1 MANLNKTEQAYNLI
15 KEKILTLDLKPGEP
29 LKEVEL
35 SKMLDLSR
43 TPIREAMQRLIT
55 EGFIESHDNQ
65 LNKVSDISVEKFIEI
80 YQLREVLENLCV
92 KLATFNWE
100 NKSEIEELRVIC
112 KHQMALA
119 RENELDSKEFL
130 YFDRLF
136 HKKLV
141 EMSRNNLLIQELT
154 KTADL
159 YYRYNYFA
167 IFTNRALLTVM
178 EHLDIIE
185 AIEHRDSRKAQQI
198 MKSHLLIIRESIMI
212 GLAKNANNF
221 K

>member
-1 MANLNKTEQAYNLI
+1 MNLNKTEQAYNLI
-15 KEKILTLDLKPGEP
+15 KEKILTLDLKPGQP

-35 SKMLDLSR
+35 SKQLNLSR

-55 EGFIESHDNQ
+55 ESFIDSNDSQ
-65 LNKVSDISVEKFIEI
+65 LNKVSEISVEKFVEI

-100 NKSEIEELRVIC
+100 NRSEIEELRVISR
-112 KHQMALA
+112 HQSTLA
-119 RENELDSKEFL
+119 RKNNLNSKEFL
-130 YFDRLF
+130 YLDRLF

-141 EMSRNNLLIQELT
+141 EMTRNNLLIQEL
-154 KTADL
+154 KRTADL
-159 YYRYNYFA
+159 YYRYNYYA

-178 EHLDIIE
+178 EHMDILDAVE
-185 AIEHRDSRKAQQI
+185 YRDSRKAQQI
-198 MKSHLLIIRESIMI
+198 MKSHLRIIRESIMI
-212 GLAKNANNF
+212 GLAKHANTF